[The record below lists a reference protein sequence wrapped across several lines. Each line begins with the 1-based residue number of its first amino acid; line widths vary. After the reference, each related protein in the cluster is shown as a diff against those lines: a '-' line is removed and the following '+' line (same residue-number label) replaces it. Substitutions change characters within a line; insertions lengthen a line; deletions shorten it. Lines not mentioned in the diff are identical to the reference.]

1 MDLTTF
7 HNVSTVAIT
16 DQADLHVNCLSEAPL
31 TAGQHGLHGRQSCS
45 VFDSF

>member
-16 DQADLHVNCLSEAPL
+16 DQVDLHVNCLSEVPL
-31 TAGQHGLHGRQSCS
+31 SAGNT
-45 VFDSF
+45 V